1 MALLRL
7 TRFMQVFAEYQKAC
21 AQVRTLFVVRV
32 WLFVCHHDIEL
43 QPSCAFAFAF
53 HKKKNK
59 ERRAYRAAC
68 AFHKKKRAE
77 SIQAG
82 RAAWQYASDQ
92 ADRQQIDVDQTS
104 GVWRAG

>member
-7 TRFMQVFAEYQKAC
+7 TRIMQVFAEYQKAC
-21 AQVRTLFVVRV
+21 EQVRTLFVVRV

-43 QPSCAFAFAF
+43 QPSCAFAF
-53 HKKKNK
+53 
-59 ERRAYRAAC
+59 

>member
-53 HKKKNK
+53 HN
-59 ERRAYRAAC
+59 
-68 AFHKKKRAE
+68 KKKRAE